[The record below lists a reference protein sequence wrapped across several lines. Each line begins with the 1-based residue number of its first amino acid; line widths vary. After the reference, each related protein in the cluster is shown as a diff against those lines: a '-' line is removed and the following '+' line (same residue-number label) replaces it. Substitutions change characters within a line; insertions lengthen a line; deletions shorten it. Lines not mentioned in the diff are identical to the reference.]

1 MSPHAWVAYPRDDI
15 ALALGVWA
23 QHLLIAVA
31 IRPRRWGDGQRP
43 TGKHDRTREIATNF
57 LGMEASMSRKM
68 MMAIL
73 PLVGLGLVLSAGTAE
88 AGYSGPPSAYSDAY
102 AYPYDDPL
110 YGAFDFEYGGGFQD
124 WDHRHFDH
132 GFDHDHF
139 DHGLAHGGFAHDGD
153 HGFAGHGGFGGH
165 GGGHR

>member
-1 MSPHAWVAYPRDDI
+1 MLGWHIRVTTLHWHWASGRNISSLQSRYDRGAGMTGSAPHRQ
-15 ALALGVWA
+15 A
-23 QHLLIAVA
+23 Q
-31 IRPRRWGDGQRP
+31 
-43 TGKHDRTREIATNF
+43 IATNV

-110 YGAFDFEYGGGFQD
+110 YGAFDFEY
-124 WDHRHFDH
+124 
-132 GFDHDHF
+132 
-139 DHGLAHGGFAHDGD
+139 
-153 HGFAGHGGFGGH
+153 
-165 GGGHR
+165 